1 MFNFRKTKKE
11 PENLKE
17 VLVLFKEFEE
27 NFKKVSDELEVLKKQ
42 SKFSIQKLGIIR
54 FNPFKEVGGDQSF
67 SLAFLDDNDNGA
79 VITSYYTRKGNTVY
93 GKPIKAG
100 ASEYPLSA
108 EESKAIEMAKIS
120 KEKIVNGK
128 NGKK

>member
-1 MFNFRKTKKE
+1 MFNFGKNKKE

-17 VLVLFKEFEE
+17 VLVLFKEFEK
-27 NFKKVSDELEVLKKQ
+27 NFKKVSDELEALKKQ
-42 SKFSIQKLGIIR
+42 SKFSIQKFGIIR

-67 SLAFLDDNDNGA
+67 SLALLDDNDNGA

-93 GKPIKAG
+93 GKPIRAG
-100 ASEYPLSA
+100 KSEYPLSD
-108 EESKAIEMAKIS
+108 EETKAIETAKNS